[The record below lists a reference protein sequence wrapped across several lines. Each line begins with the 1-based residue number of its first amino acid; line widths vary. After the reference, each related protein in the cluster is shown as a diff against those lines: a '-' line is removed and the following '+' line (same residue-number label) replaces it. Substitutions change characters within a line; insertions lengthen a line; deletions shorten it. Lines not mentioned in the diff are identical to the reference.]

1 MMPRLYI
8 LLPVHNR
15 KEITRRFV
23 MLLKKQTCQDF
34 QLILIDDGS
43 SDGTAESVIEL
54 LPTAKVVQGDGNL
67 WWGGGLQRGLDH
79 LASCNLHHNPLIL
92 FINDDVSFAPDY
104 LERAKTEMA
113 GRHGV
118 LLLSQFMDDE
128 GRASETGIHADL
140 DALSFEVATSSNQ
153 INCLSTRGLF
163 AHWDDVRMIGG
174 FRPKLLPH
182 YLSDY
187 EFTMRAH
194 AMGLQCATSDQ
205 VLLRPDL
212 QATGVRAVSSYSF
225 GAYVRTL
232 FSKRYA
238 MNPWYWT
245 VFVCLT
251 GNIRNIPRN
260 IARIWW
266 NALRNLLRAARVGKK
281 CQPQ

>member
-1 MMPRLYI
+1 MPSIYI

-23 MLLKKQTCQDF
+23 MLLKEQTCQDF
-34 QLILIDDGS
+34 HLILIDDGS
-43 SDGTAESVIEL
+43 TDGTAESVLKL
-54 LPTAKVVQGDGNL
+54 LPTARVLQGDGNL
-67 WWGGGLQRGLDH
+67 WWAGGLQRGLDY
-79 LASCNLHHNPLIL
+79 LASLNLRHNPLVL
-92 FINDDVSFAPDY
+92 FINDDVSFASDY
-104 LERAKTEMA
+104 LECAKTEMA
-113 GRHGV
+113 GRQSV
-118 LLLSQFMDDE
+118 LLLSQFMDSE
-128 GRASETGIHADL
+128 GQAIETGVHADL
-140 DALSFEVATSSNQ
+140 DALSFDVAMSPDQ

-163 AHWDDVRMIGG
+163 VYWEDVRTIGG

-194 AMGLQCATSDQ
+194 DNGLKCETSAQ
-205 VLLRPDL
+205 ILLRPDF
-212 QATGVRAVSSYSF
+212 QSTGVRTLSSKNF
-225 GAYVRTL
+225 GVFIQNY

-238 MNPWYWT
+238 MNPWYWM

-251 GNIRNIPRN
+251 GNLHNIPKN

-266 NALRNLLRAARVGKK
+266 NALRDLLCAAKAKKK